1 MSKPPVLVSFA
12 SKGREDYNQ
21 KLLRLL
27 DSAVQHW
34 KGDYLICSPDSSYT
48 EYKGIPITRP
58 ELLRPNQI
66 PLLPHATMPY
76 QFKVALIA
84 RAREL
89 GYTKIVWLDSGMNL
103 QKDITPLFE
112 HKTGITVFH
121 NLGHPLYKYMGD
133 VAQEIL
139 GVTDEELQTIPQIWG
154 GALFLNFEKKNAQKV
169 FEQIAKASLNGS
181 FKDGG
186 STREGFIAH
195 RHDQAVMSVLVHGK
209 CNMLPYGNIVCPPHD
224 VTGEYGRDF
233 YLVSK

>member
-1 MSKPPVLVSFA
+1 MSKPPILVSFA

-21 KLLRLL
+21 KLLRLI

-34 KGDYLICSPDSSYT
+34 QGDYLICSPDSDYT
-48 EYKGIPITRP
+48 DYRGINITRP
-58 ELLRPNQI
+58 HLLRPNQI
-66 PLLPHATMPY
+66 PLLPHSEMPY

-84 RAREL
+84 RAVEL
-89 GYTKIVWLDSGMNL
+89 GYKKIVWLDSGMNL

-112 HKTGITVFH
+112 TKTGITVFH
-121 NLGHPLYKYMGD
+121 NLGHSLHKYMSNQ
-133 VAQEIL
+133 AQEIL
-139 GVTDEELQTIPQIWG
+139 GVTDEELHTIPQIWG
-154 GALFLNFEKKNAQKV
+154 GALFFNFEKATAQKV
-169 FEQIAKASLNGS
+169 FAQIAKASLNGS

-224 VTGEYGRDF
+224 TTGEYGRDF